1 MRVTELISKSK
12 IDFQLHQHMAE
23 IYVQFLVVQAIGRDK
38 TGHAAPKEISGGSAT
53 SLIRRDGELDTCMII
68 RPADVR
74 SIGEYAD
81 RTFRIL
87 PEDLALR
94 SPCAA
99 IVNPADIVLAIVI
112 SVTVINKQPKIATG
126 ISAIRQIGFGHQT
139 AYRGI
144 NPDDSVRR
152 KILVVGI
159 NVLFAGSKDQRSG
172 CGHRQDW
179 ILC

>member
-1 MRVTELISKSK
+1 MV
-12 IDFQLHQHMAE
+12 
-23 IYVQFLVVQAIGRDK
+23 
-38 TGHAAPKEISGGSAT
+38 
-53 SLIRRDGELDTCMII
+53 I
-68 RPADVR
+68 RPTGVR

-81 RTFRIL
+81 GTFRIL
-87 PEDLALR
+87 PENLVLR
-94 SPCAA
+94 SPCAV

-126 ISAIRQIGFGHQT
+126 IFARRQIGFGHQT
-139 AYRGI
+139 AYRGV
-144 NPDDSVRR
+144 NPNDSVRR

-159 NVLFAGSKDQRSG
+159 NVLFAGSKNQRSE